1 LPAIVADNNAL
12 VMAGLDPAI
21 HQKREARLQ
30 SGMDARVRPTPR
42 LRRAGK
48 PAQTMRK
55 TIAAYAYADRAS
67 APSIM
72 LTALATP

>member
-1 LPAIVADNNAL
+1 LLTAIVADNNAL

-30 SGMDARVRPTPR
+30 SGMDARVPPTPR

-48 PAQTMRK
+48 PAHDD
-55 TIAAYAYADRAS
+55 A
-67 APSIM
+67 
-72 LTALATP
+72 